1 MSGDINNI
9 TKKQRY
15 TDKRILDMIK
25 NYFHNIHWRD
35 NSHLSHIYWS
45 IVEGRKSKE
54 KFLELQKLDKEENE
68 R

>member
-25 NYFHNIHWRD
+25 NYFLHIHWKD
-35 NSHLSHIYWS
+35 NIHLSHIYWS
-45 IVEGRKSKE
+45 IVQGRKSKE
-54 KFLELQKLDKEENE
+54 KFLALQKLHKEENE
-68 R
+68 